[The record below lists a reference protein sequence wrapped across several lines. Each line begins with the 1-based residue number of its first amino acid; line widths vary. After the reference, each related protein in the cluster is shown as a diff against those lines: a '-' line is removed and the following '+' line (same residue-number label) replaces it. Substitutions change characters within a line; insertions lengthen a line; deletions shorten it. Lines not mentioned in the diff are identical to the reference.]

1 MTVSYPGESEA
12 YRTARKTLLQ
22 AELDLRAQIEN
33 VAALRRSLPAGGSV
47 ATDYVFHDLNGQS
60 TVFSSLFQDKKPSLA
75 VYSLMYG
82 PGDAAAC
89 PMCCSMLDGLNG
101 QALHISQRVGL
112 VVVAAAKPEQLS
124 QLATERG
131 WANLQLLSAA
141 GTTYQRDY
149 FAETNDGGQ
158 LPMMNIFRR
167 DGADIRHFWGSESFF
182 ADVKGQPRHID
193 QLWPLWNMFDLTPD
207 GRGEDW
213 YPALDYIQT

>member
-33 VAALRRSLPAGGSV
+33 VAALRRSLPAGGSL
-47 ATDYVFHDLNGQS
+47 ATDYVFHGLDGQS
-60 TVFSSLFQDKKPSLA
+60 TAFSSLFQDKKPALA

-82 PGDAAAC
+82 PDDAAPC

-101 QALHISQRVGL
+101 QALHISQRIGL

-131 WANLQLLSAA
+131 WTNLRLLSAG

-167 DGADIRHFWGSESFF
+167 DGSDIRHFWGSESFF
-182 ADVKGQPRHID
+182 ADVQGQPRHID

-213 YPALDYIQT
+213 FPALDYTQT